1 MSVAG
6 SLDGIPPQ
14 ESLLSNDYVKSDHN
28 VAMIATETPKINVSL
43 VESPDFAASRLVYIE
58 SRVSSHYPTAS

>member
-6 SLDGIPPQ
+6 SLNGIPPQ

-28 VAMIATETPKINVSL
+28 IAMIATETPKINISFVG
-43 VESPDFAASRLVYIE
+43 SPDNDFVDS
-58 SRVSSHYPTAS
+58 

>member
-6 SLDGIPPQ
+6 SLNGIPPQ

-28 VAMIATETPKINVSL
+28 IAMIATETPKINVSF
-43 VESPDFAASRLVYIE
+43 VGSPDNDFVDS
-58 SRVSSHYPTAS
+58 